1 MTPNAPVIEVDA
13 LSVAFETSA
22 GDLAALKDVSFQ
34 VGPGET
40 VALVGESGSGKSI
53 TSLSLLGL
61 LPPSGRITG
70 GKILFRGWG
79 GEAVDLA
86 GANERVMRGVRGA
99 GISMI
104 FQEPRNGLNPAFT
117 VGGQVAEAVRLHQ
130 SASVSQANARAR
142 DLLARV
148 GIADPDRRMRAWPH
162 ELSGGMR
169 QRVMIAMAIASRPAL
184 LIADEPTTALD
195 VTTQAQV
202 VALLR
207 DLQAEIG
214 MGMLFITHNLA
225 LASQI
230 ADRVVVMYA
239 GEIVETGPAA
249 AVLGDCRHPYT
260 RALLDCLPARHLP
273 LMEGASRRLPA
284 IAGAPP
290 RLEARPMG
298 CAFAARC
305 AHAADPCREPTD
317 LRRIPGDA
325 ARAVRCVRKAAA

>member
-1 MTPNAPVIEVDA
+1 MTTMAPVIEVDG
-13 LSVAFETSA
+13 LSIAFESEI
-22 GDLAALKDVSFQ
+22 GRLSALKEVSFDIL
-34 VGPGET
+34 PGET
-40 VALVGESGSGKSI
+40 LALVGESGSGKSI

-61 LPPSGRITG
+61 LPPSGRITAG
-70 GKILFRGWG
+70 RILFRGWG

-86 GANERVMRGVRGA
+86 RAPERMLRQVRGA

-104 FQEPRNGLNPAFT
+104 FQEPRNALNPAFT

-130 SASVSQANARAR
+130 PTSASQAATRAR

-148 GIADPDRRMRAWPH
+148 GIADSDRRMRAYPH

-214 MGMLFITHNLA
+214 MGLLFITHDLA
-225 LASQI
+225 LASLI

-239 GEIVETGPAA
+239 GQVVEAGPAA
-249 AVLGDCRHPYT
+249 AVLAKPRHPYT

-273 LMEGASRRLPA
+273 LVDGVRRRLPA
-284 IAGAPP
+284 ISGAPP
-290 RLEARPMG
+290 RLETRPAG
-298 CAFAARC
+298 CAFVARC
-305 AHAADPCREPTD
+305 AHAADPCRQPAD
-317 LRRIPGDA
+317 LRRVPGDA
-325 ARAVRCVRKAAA
+325 ACAVRCVRLDAA

>member
-1 MTPNAPVIEVDA
+1 MTSAPVIEVEGISIEFDTPAGA
-13 LSVAFETSA
+13 L
-22 GDLAALKDVSFQ
+22 LALKDVTFDIL
-34 VGPGET
+34 PGET

-61 LPPSGRITG
+61 LPPSGSITAG
-70 GKILFRGWG
+70 RTLFRGWG

-86 GANERVMRGVRGA
+86 RAPERMLRKVRGA

-104 FQEPRNGLNPAFT
+104 FQEPRNSLNPAFT

-130 SASVSQANARAR
+130 PTPTSHANARAR

-148 GIADPDRRMRAWPH
+148 GIADPDRRMRAYPH

-169 QRVMIAMAIASRPAL
+169 QRVMIAMAVASRPAL

-214 MGMLFITHNLA
+214 MGMLFITHDLA
-225 LASQI
+225 LASLI
-230 ADRVVVMYA
+230 ADRVVVLYA
-239 GEIVETGPAA
+239 GQVVEAGPAA
-249 AVLGDCRHPYT
+249 AVLGDPRHPYT

-273 LMEGASRRLPA
+273 SMEGDRRRLPA
-284 IAGAPP
+284 ISGAPP
-290 RLEARPMG
+290 RLGARPTG

-305 AHAADPCREPTD
+305 AHVADACGKPAD
-317 LRRIPGDA
+317 LRRAPSDPT
-325 ARAVRCVRKAAA
+325 RAVRCVRHEAA